1 MLGLS
6 NTITRSFIGNS
17 ELSPSNLSS
26 LKHWYKYNTNITI
39 DAQDDVTE
47 WRDQKG
53 TNHLTATGTSAHS
66 PTFDE
71 TTAAVH
77 FNASGDI
84 LTFPTTLDLAAFA
97 IYVRCEMS
105 AFDGDFIFKET
116 SNEFWKIH
124 DANNIR
130 LKIQGG
136 TRHDI
141 SEGIS
146 LSTNTKTNF
155 GLEREDTGSTT
166 DDQIYFLL
174 DGVSK
179 SFDVGDGTQDI
190 TGQFEISR
198 VGQPATDVKFY
209 EIIICNNALSASDR
223 TALQTYLA
231 GI

>member
-6 NTITRSFIGNS
+6 NTITRSFTGNS
-17 ELSPSNLSS
+17 EWSPSNLSS
-26 LKHWYKYNTNITI
+26 LKHWYKYNTGITI
-39 DAQDDVTE
+39 DAQDDVTSWE
-47 WRDQKG
+47 DQKG

-77 FNASGDI
+77 FNAAGDI
-84 LTFPTTLDLAAFA
+84 LTFTSTLDLGAFA

-105 AFDGDFIFKET
+105 SFDGDFLFEET

-130 LKIQGG
+130 VKIQGG

-141 SEGIS
+141 GEGVA

-155 GLEREDTGSTT
+155 GLERDTSGDLFAYVNNSVLTWAE
-166 DDQIYFLL
+166 
-174 DGVSK
+174 
-179 SFDVGDGTQDI
+179 GDGNQTI
-190 TGQFEISR
+190 TEKFEIETI
-198 VGQPATDVKFY
+198 GKPATDVKFY
-209 EIIICNNALSASDR
+209 EIIICSDSISSGDK
-223 TALQTYLA
+223 TNLQAYLA
-231 GI
+231 NI

>member
-17 ELSPSNLSS
+17 EWSPSNLSS

-84 LTFPTTLDLAAFA
+84 LTFPTTLDLGAFA

-155 GLEREDTGSTT
+155 GLERDTSGDLFAYVNNSVLTWAE
-166 DDQIYFLL
+166 
-174 DGVSK
+174 
-179 SFDVGDGTQDI
+179 GDGNQTI
-190 TGQFEISR
+190 TEKFEIETI
-198 VGQPATDVKFY
+198 GKPATDVKFY
-209 EIIICNNALSASDR
+209 EIIICSDSISSGDK
-223 TALQTYLA
+223 TNLQAYLA
-231 GI
+231 NI